1 VGDLAIRR
9 FDTNGDLT
17 LELPMV
23 AAWGIDADVRGNIYV
38 SFTNPG
44 SMGSRIERYTAS
56 GDLDLSFRAPFSFGS
71 AIAIDEL
78 NDRLYVGGQAGE
90 LAIFDISS
98 STPVE
103 LSSMDIQG
111 MDLLIDMSLDP
122 LTGHVLVA
130 GLGGVFELDA
140 NGSFLLYNDDGNR
153 FFSGVAAL
161 NGPSGEGA
169 DLNGDLDLDVVDLD
183 AMTRAVVGE
192 TGDMSFDLSGDGIVD
207 RADRDAWLQI
217 AAEEN
222 LGAGVT
228 YALGDA
234 NLDGL
239 IDAQDFAIW
248 NEHKFQRL
256 AAWSKGD
263 FNSDGVVDGEDFV
276 IWNEGRLTGNA
287 AVAVP
292 EPSSV
297 WIVVGL
303 LGLVVTA
310 RRSSA
315 H

>member
-1 VGDLAIRR
+1 
-9 FDTNGDLT
+9 
-17 LELPMV
+17 
-23 AAWGIDADVRGNIYV
+23 
-38 SFTNPG
+38 
-44 SMGSRIERYTAS
+44 MGSRIERYTAS

-78 NDRLYVGGQAGE
+78 NDRLYVGKQGGE

-98 STPVE
+98 SSPFE
-103 LSSMDIQG
+103 LGSMDIPG
-111 MDLLIDMSLDP
+111 MDLLIDMSLDH
-122 LTGHVLVA
+122 LTGHLLVA

-161 NGPSGEGA
+161 PGPSGEGA
-169 DLNGDLDLDVVDLD
+169 DLNGDLDLDQVDLD

-192 TGDMSFDLSGDGIVD
+192 TGDMSFDLSGDGAVN

-222 LGAGVT
+222 LPAGAA
-228 YALGDA
+228 YAMGDA

-239 IDAQDFAIW
+239 VNAEDFSIW
-248 NEHKFQRL
+248 NQHKFQRL

-276 IWNEGRLTGNA
+276 IWNEGRLTGGA
-287 AVAVP
+287 AVAVAVP